1 MYSRIRQVWNQRP
14 GLHTR
19 LWVVFWIIASSVVIV
34 TIVSQRGEVRYDT
47 EIQVLSN
54 SMSVIAF
61 VLTIG
66 FPIFSL
72 SSIILGTSATRKRII
87 ELSRVGMS
95 SREVFFRIVLKMY
108 ALVMGFCITLTVALF
123 LEPWVLGIDFPSP
136 SGSSYIT
143 YFPAAFVTT
152 SVISLI
158 LVSFGIL
165 LVTVTDDVL
174 ISAMMG
180 ILSVVGIQLL
190 VWWISNSHSVR
201 LLSPMNF
208 ITILAG
214 HLSGFVP
221 PEIGIFAGYFGLE
234 LPFSLI
240 LTILIIFIAIA
251 IVSLL
256 VSFKLFQTN
265 MTNWMILEGKSD
277 TEIWESEPELW
288 EKHRKIRG
296 RLKVRRR
303 VTVFLVLCL
312 LVVMAFRTNIYASS
326 VVEQTTFI
334 LHESPDGGEAIILGE
349 WTVISC
355 DVQPAQYSLESR
367 LRYRVTVED
376 WENAPDNV
384 DFYYEMLNMT
394 PSEFQ
399 SLNET
404 ERRSLL
410 YNKTV
415 EKPERG
421 YLQGTIC
428 ILRDS
433 GLYTFALK
441 AIASDNETLSGVL
454 YCSIQLTQSAA

>member
-1 MYSRIRQVWNQRP
+1 
-14 GLHTR
+14 
-19 LWVVFWIIASSVVIV
+19 
-34 TIVSQRGEVRYDT
+34 
-47 EIQVLSN
+47 
-54 SMSVIAF
+54 
-61 VLTIG
+61 
-66 FPIFSL
+66 
-72 SSIILGTSATRKRII
+72 
-87 ELSRVGMS
+87 
-95 SREVFFRIVLKMY
+95 
-108 ALVMGFCITLTVALF
+108 
-123 LEPWVLGIDFPSP
+123 
-136 SGSSYIT
+136 
-143 YFPAAFVTT
+143 
-152 SVISLI
+152 
-158 LVSFGIL
+158 
-165 LVTVTDDVL
+165 
-174 ISAMMG
+174 MMG

-190 VWWISNSHSVR
+190 EWWISNLHSVR

-221 PEIGIFAGYFGLE
+221 PETGIFAGYFGLE

-240 LTILIIFIAIA
+240 LTILIIFVAIG

-288 EKHRKIRG
+288 ENYRKIRG

-303 VTVFLVLCL
+303 STVFLVLCL
-312 LVVMAFRTNIYASS
+312 LVVMAFRTNIYAST
-326 VVEQTTFI
+326 VVEQSTFI
-334 LHESPDGGEAIILGE
+334 LHESPEGGEAIILGE
-349 WTVISC
+349 WSIISC
-355 DVQPAQYSLESR
+355 DVQPSQYALESR
-367 LRYRVTVED
+367 LRYRVTVDD

-394 PSEFQ
+394 PSDFQ

-410 YNKTV
+410 YNRTV

-421 YLQGTIC
+421 YLQGTIGV
-428 ILRDS
+428 LRDT

-454 YCSIQLTQSAA
+454 YCSILLTQSAA